1 MKRFLKPALGILYV
15 LLVVS
20 VLLIQIGAIGDSR
33 GRWIALVEMVLL
45 AVPLVIISRL
55 YLRLEEKFTKENTSS
70 GEERQ
75 QKEKELSVAERYEL
89 FLTCMSQYDLSE
101 RELEVAWF
109 LYCGYTNRQIG
120 EKLFIAETTVKK
132 HVTHIY
138 EKTGAAGR
146 KDFQEKV
153 RDCSRKRAST
163 AI

>member
-1 MKRFLKPALGILYV
+1 MKRFLKPVLGALYGILV
-15 LLVVS
+15 ISILLVQ
-20 VLLIQIGAIGDSR
+20 LDAIGDSQ
-33 GRWIALVEMVLL
+33 GRWIALVEMLLL
-45 AVPLVIISRL
+45 AVPLVIISLL
-55 YLRLEEKFTKENTSS
+55 YLRLEERLAKENTSS
-70 GEERQ
+70 EEERQ
-75 QKEKELSVAERYEL
+75 QKKKELSVTERYEF
-89 FLTCMSQYDLSE
+89 FLTCMSGYDLSE

>member
-1 MKRFLKPALGILYV
+1 MKRFLKPTLGILYV
-15 LLVVS
+15 VLVIS
-20 VLLIQIGAIGDSR
+20 VLLIQIGAVGDSR

-45 AVPLVIISRL
+45 AVPLVIISLL
-55 YLRLEEKFTKENTSS
+55 YLRLEERLTKENTSS
-70 GEERQ
+70 GEEQ
-75 QKEKELSVAERYEL
+75 QKEKELSGAERYEL

-138 EKTGAAGR
+138 EKTAAAGR